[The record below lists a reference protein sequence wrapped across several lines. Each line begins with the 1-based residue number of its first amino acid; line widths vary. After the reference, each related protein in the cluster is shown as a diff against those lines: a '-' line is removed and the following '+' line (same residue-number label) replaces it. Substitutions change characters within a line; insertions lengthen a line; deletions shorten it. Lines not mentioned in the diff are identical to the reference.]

1 MTLQE
6 ATQSLEEL
14 SQKLP
19 QKIKEHQQ
27 ADTAYMLRFYELTLK
42 SGMGT
47 IVAKEAEAN
56 VICNEEGLLQPVQ
69 VLRADVKALYSQKDL
84 LIELSRNL
92 RALEYGQEHTPE
104 SQ

>member
-1 MTLQE
+1 MTLSQVTE
-6 ATQSLEEL
+6 ALEVL
-14 SQKLP
+14 SIQLP
-19 QKIKEHQQ
+19 RKIHEHQQ

-47 IVAKEAEAN
+47 IAAKEAEAN
-56 VICNEEGLLQPVQ
+56 LTCDQEGLLQPVQ
-69 VLRADVKALYSQKDL
+69 VLRADVKAFYAQRDL

-104 SQ
+104 NQ